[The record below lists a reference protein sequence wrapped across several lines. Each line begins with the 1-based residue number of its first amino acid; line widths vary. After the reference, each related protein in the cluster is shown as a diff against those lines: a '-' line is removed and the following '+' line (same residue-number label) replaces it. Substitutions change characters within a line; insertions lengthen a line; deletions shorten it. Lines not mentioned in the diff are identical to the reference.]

1 MQEDSITTGIIAI
14 RDKETIFMSM
24 SPYLKNPRVALVIP
38 KDWVNSPIITLSPGP
53 NPSPNNGRIT
63 EKKGTNKI
71 APLIPS
77 ILTMRAM
84 KNAIGNTQIYDT
96 QYSVS

>member
-1 MQEDSITTGIIAI
+1 MHEDRMTIGIIAT

-24 SPYLKNPRVALVIP
+24 RPYLKNPNVALVIP

-77 ILTMRAM
+77 MFTIRAM
-84 KNAIGNTQIYDT
+84 KNATGNTQIYDI